1 MGGSTQ
7 TSTSQ
12 QHSETQPWA
21 PAIPGLQSVIGDATK
36 LYNGGAGTGIYSGQR
51 VAQLGDDSLTGL
63 QSIRDQ
69 FSSDNAA
76 AQGISYGQNVLGS
89 GGISSTTQQGLGM
102 LSDVSG
108 VTPQS
113 VLARSGLDRNG
124 LSAGSVGTLSQLGN
138 VQGVDL
144 SRLGSLA
151 DSLGDPNN
159 GVNRTADSFM
169 NGSRDLT
176 TEGDLRGLLSR
187 ALAPSAAETNLS
199 GIARGDFLDPTTNP
213 YVQALAKVSA
223 ENAAQGQKE
232 AFAASGRYGSGAF
245 SGAVTKAINDTQTA
259 LYANQYNT
267 EAQRQL
273 SANSQIDSA
282 RQAGTQLGTGI
293 TDAISGVQQQNNQNR
308 LTGAGLAQSQTAQQ
322 AGVLGQLLSGGEFN
336 SNLDLSK
343 AQSALSTYAQ
353 GTQNR
358 LGALTTDAGNDLNG
372 QEFNS
377 NLGVTKA
384 QGFINA
390 GQNGQGQALQ
400 AASMLPALDAARYA
414 PAQQLLGVGSLLQG
428 QDQAN
433 IGAAQQVFDE
443 TNNMPWQNLDRYAGL
458 MGGMAGLGGT
468 TDSYGKTTQKTQ
480 QSLGSTLIGGL
491 SSGLGLLGMFGSPNV
506 GSGLSKIGGFLK

>member
-21 PAIPGLQSVIGDATK
+21 PAIPGLQQVIGDATG
-36 LYNGGAGTGIYSGQR
+36 LYNSGAGTGIYSGPR
-51 VAQLGDDSLTGL
+51 VAQLGDDTLGGL

-76 AQGISYGQNVLGS
+76 PQGISFAQSLLGS
-89 GGISSTTQQGLGM
+89 DGISSTTQQGLGM
-102 LSDVSG
+102 LASVPGVS
-108 VTPQS
+108 PQS
-113 VLARSGLDRNG
+113 VLGQSGLDKNG
-124 LSAGSVGTLSQLGN
+124 LSSGTMGALGQLGN

-144 SRLGSLA
+144 SRLSSLA
-151 DSLGDPNN
+151 DSLGSASNP
-159 GVNRTADSFM
+159 VNQTATSFM

-176 TEGDLRGLLSR
+176 TIPQLQDLYAKSQ
-187 ALAPSAAETNLS
+187 APSAAETNLS
-199 GIARGDFLDPTTNP
+199 GVARGDFLDPTTNP
-213 YVQALAKVSA
+213 IFQKLVQTSSANALQA
-223 ENAAQGQKE
+223 QKE
-232 AFAASGRYGSGAF
+232 AFAASGRYGSGSFA
-245 SGAVTKAINDTQTA
+245 GAANKAVNDTDTA
-259 LYANQYNT
+259 LYANQYNQ
-267 EAQRQL
+267 ERANQV
-273 SANSQIDSA
+273 SANSQIDTA
-282 RQAGTQLGTGI
+282 RQAASQLGSGI
-293 TDAISGVQQQNNQNR
+293 LGQIGSVEGTNNQQR
-308 LTGAGLAQSQTAQQ
+308 LAGAGLAQSQTAQQ

-343 AQSALSTYAQ
+343 ATGALGAYAQ
-353 GTQNR
+353 GTANR
-358 LGALTTDAGNDLNG
+358 LGALTTDVGNDLNG

-377 NLGVTKA
+377 NLGVTQA

-400 AASMLPALDAARYA
+400 AATALPALDAARYA

-433 IGAAQQVFDE
+433 IGAAQQLFDE

-468 TDSYGKTTQKTQ
+468 TDSYGRTQTQ
-480 QSLGSTLIGGL
+480 TSQSLGSSLLGGALGIGGL
-491 SSGLGLLGMFGSPNV
+491 VSKLAGAGLF
-506 GSGLSKIGGFLK
+506 